1 MALKTT
7 IAASSSSSSS
17 GGSTAAVAYYA
28 KPVTAIDIQSS
39 SSGTIY
45 TVASG
50 YYFKGYICQSSYN
63 YPYKINSVE
72 EFRYINLDE
81 QSNYA
86 HGGAHEVCLASGTTI
101 QGPNAGN
108 VEIHGNEYLA

>member
-1 MALKTT
+1 MALQTT
-7 IAASSSSSSS
+7 IASSSSS
-17 GGSTAAVAYYA
+17 GGGSTTVNAIE
-28 KPVTAIDIQSS
+28 KPVTAINIQSS

-86 HGGAHEVCLASGTTI
+86 HGGAHQVCLASGSTI
-101 QGPNAGN
+101 QGPPAGN
-108 VEIHGNEYLA
+108 VEIHGNEYLV